1 MCGIIKATY
10 PEYKVSFLGNS
21 YTKEVI
27 EASTHIDDFVNV
39 DLWTSKSDENVIEEL
54 KELKVDAIIHVFPNK
69 KIASLAQRAGIKERI
84 GTRNRIFHWL
94 TCNRLIDLSRRNSSL
109 HEAQLNLRLLKPL
122 NIANQYKVSELHRFY
137 GFSHIAP
144 LTADLKT
151 LLSDTK
157 FNLIIHP
164 KSRGSAMEWSLS
176 HYSDV
181 IKKLDPE
188 KFKIFISGSDRDN
201 NVLTDWIKEHTDR
214 VTDVTGKFTL
224 KQFLEFVN
232 CSDGLLASSTGPLH
246 LAAALGIHALGLY
259 ANSASVNASRWC
271 PVGNKAEYLEAKSQ
285 DVNLINPDIVTD
297 RILNWI

>member
-1 MCGIIKATY
+1 
-10 PEYKVSFLGNS
+10 
-21 YTKEVI
+21 
-27 EASTHIDDFVNV
+27 
-39 DLWTSKSDENVIEEL
+39 
-54 KELKVDAIIHVFPNK
+54 
-69 KIASLAQRAGIKERI
+69 
-84 GTRNRIFHWL
+84 
-94 TCNRLIDLSRRNSSL
+94 
-109 HEAQLNLRLLKPL
+109 
-122 NIANQYKVSELHRFY
+122 
-137 GFSHIAP
+137 
-144 LTADLKT
+144 
-151 LLSDTK
+151 
-157 FNLIIHP
+157 
-164 KSRGSAMEWSLS
+164 MEWSLS

-201 NVLTDWIKEHTDR
+201 NVLTDWIKEHKDR